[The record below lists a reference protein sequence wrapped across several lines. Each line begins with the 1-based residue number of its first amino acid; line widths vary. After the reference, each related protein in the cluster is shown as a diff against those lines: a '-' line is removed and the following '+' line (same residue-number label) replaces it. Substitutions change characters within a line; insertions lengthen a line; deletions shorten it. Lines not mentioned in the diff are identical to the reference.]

1 MDNELILKEINVILE
16 SLDNRQDH
24 AYIFGVNTQNEAG
37 EDSVSIT
44 EITHYHDVYSMLAD
58 PDVISEAKK
67 YPAVLVTTSGWAVQF
82 VPNEDD
88 NITQIPP
95 SQHPNRKRV
104 VLRAMYTK
112 EEEFAT
118 CVILEDEEPMFDD
131 QGNGML
137 ADAII
142 ALYDSNNSTS
152 TSKSIEIGSIDIDD
166 EDADLF

>member
-67 YPAVLVTTSGWAVQF
+67 YPAVLITTNGWAVQF
-82 VPNEDD
+82 VPNQDD

-142 ALYDSNNSTS
+142 NLYHNNDTKSSSQLLTQADILTSSNDD
-152 TSKSIEIGSIDIDD
+152 DII
-166 EDADLF
+166 

>member
-82 VPNEDD
+82 TPNEDD

>member
-1 MDNELILKEINVILE
+1 MDNESILKNINVIL
-16 SLDNRQDH
+16 DARNDRQDH

-82 VPNEDD
+82 TPNEDD

-95 SQHPNRKRV
+95 SEHPNRKRV
-104 VLRAMYTK
+104 ILRAMYTK

-137 ADAII
+137 ADAIMS
-142 ALYDSNNSTS
+142 LYHNPDTKSSQLLTQADILTSSNDD
-152 TSKSIEIGSIDIDD
+152 DII
-166 EDADLF
+166 

>member
-1 MDNELILKEINVILE
+1 MDNESILKNINVILE

-82 VPNEDD
+82 TPNEDD

-95 SQHPNRKRV
+95 SEHPNRKRV
-104 VLRAMYTK
+104 ILRAMYTK

-137 ADAII
+137 AEAIMS
-142 ALYDSNNSTS
+142 LYSQPNINNYINAQVDSFILS
-152 TSKSIEIGSIDIDD
+152 EEDDDI
-166 EDADLF
+166 L

>member
-82 VPNEDD
+82 TPNEDD

-95 SQHPNRKRV
+95 SEHPNRKRV